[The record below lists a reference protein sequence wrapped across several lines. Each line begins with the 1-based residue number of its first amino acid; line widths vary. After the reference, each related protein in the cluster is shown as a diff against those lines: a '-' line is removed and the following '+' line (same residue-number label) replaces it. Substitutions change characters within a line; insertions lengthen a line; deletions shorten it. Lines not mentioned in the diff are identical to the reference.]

1 MLRPAP
7 TALVVAELVSFVGAF
22 ALSFP
27 NHLGGVLL
35 GLLSTA
41 CAVGVGFAL
50 RRPPIIVIGALGFFM
65 FDFRIFAIY
74 LRSTDA
80 ALGAFVLGLVLVLVA
95 LWRAQHATT
104 RASRDVRAPVEAR
117 AAEWYEPW

>member
-1 MLRPAP
+1 
-7 TALVVAELVSFVGAF
+7 
-22 ALSFP
+22 
-27 NHLGGVLL
+27 
-35 GLLSTA
+35 
-41 CAVGVGFAL
+41 
-50 RRPPIIVIGALGFFM
+50 M

-104 RASRDVRAPVEAR
+104 RASRDVSAPVEAR